1 MSDSHGGVSAAVA
14 LCHAD
19 VSPLLVRP
27 LARGGPNGAR
37 QEWPGLRP
45 ARAAAAGGLGAGR
58 QVWQLEV
65 MLNGHGAYLR
75 SDETQCQRCILL
87 TQCTLTRRSESVTEF
102 SGMQRMGT
110 MSLPSTL
117 LLALSVCVLA
127 LQIAPCHS
135 IFSAPFSV
143 RHSSVAPSV
152 GAEVRHRP
160 MRLRGGIEYYE
171 NRMDVQDAIQ
181 ALKQVRKETC

>member
-1 MSDSHGGVSAAVA
+1 MARTPPGACCGGRLGCRATGMSAGSHVEWSRGVSAFGRNSV
-14 LCHAD
+14 
-19 VSPLLVRP
+19 
-27 LARGGPNGAR
+27 
-37 QEWPGLRP
+37 P
-45 ARAAAAGGLGAGR
+45 AMRF
-58 QVWQLEV
+58 
-65 MLNGHGAYLR
+65 ND
-75 SDETQCQRCILL
+75 SDWASATPPK
-87 TQCTLTRRSESVTEF
+87 CTVTRRSESVTEF